1 MFFLQMCNYGTVFI
15 RQGQA
20 SCYEGSGRAP
30 PLGPPPSVDHPTVPL
45 THKEGIGISQTSFY
59 IAEILLLNIVCFK

>member
-30 PLGPPPSVDHPTVPL
+30 PLGPPPSVDHPTVPP
-45 THKEGIGISQTSFY
+45 THKEGIGISQTSF
-59 IAEILLLNIVCFK
+59 ILQKFYF